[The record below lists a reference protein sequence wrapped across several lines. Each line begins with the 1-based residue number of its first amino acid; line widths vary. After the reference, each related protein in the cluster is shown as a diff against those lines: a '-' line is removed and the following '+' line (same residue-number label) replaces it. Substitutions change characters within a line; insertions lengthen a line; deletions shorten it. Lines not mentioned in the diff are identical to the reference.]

1 MSDIFPDASL
11 WLPGM
16 VAMAGLTLLSS
27 FFSASE
33 TALFFLSRDELRV
46 LRVGKPRERV
56 VADLLSNPDRLLTG
70 VLFWNLVINLSYFAV
85 SIVVAQRLSRAGW
98 TAFAGGYGAL
108 SLVAIILFGEVLPKS
123 LAVVSRQR
131 LATLVGWPLAAAL
144 RLIDPISDGL
154 NVVTV
159 VARRTFWPHLQREPY
174 LRAEDL
180 ELAVRNSEL
189 SADVIRQERFVLH
202 NILDLADITVE
213 EVMRPRGSYVCL
225 PVPVGLDDLRREV
238 SINEVP
244 SNDYVAVRSNHD
256 ETIDRAIPLAGFSDI
271 PRENLEDA
279 AEDVV
284 NVPWCATI
292 ADTLQQM
299 RDRFCSV
306 AVVVNEYGDTVGMVT
321 YEDIIDT
328 ILMPQPSRARR
339 LLNREPVLEVA
350 PDCYQVEGITTLR
363 HLADR
368 LELDYDPAPDSPVT
382 VAGLL
387 YEELEHIPALGDE
400 CTWQGYHVRVTQV
413 SPRGQLRVT
422 VLRKSF

>member
-1 MSDIFPDASL
+1 MSDILPDVSL
-11 WLPGM
+11 WLPGLMAM
-16 VAMAGLTLLSS
+16 VVLTLVSS

-33 TALFFLSRDELRV
+33 TALFYLSRDELRV
-46 LRVGKPRERV
+46 LRIGKPRERV

-123 LAVVSRQR
+123 LAVVARQR
-131 LATLVGWPLAAAL
+131 LATLVGWPLAASL

-154 NVVTV
+154 NVVTL
-159 VARRTFWPHLQREPY
+159 VARRTFWPHLVREPY

-180 ELAVRNSEL
+180 ERAVRNSEL

-202 NILDLADITVE
+202 NILDLTDITAE

-225 PVPVGLDDLRREV
+225 PVPVGLDDLHG
-238 SINEVP
+238 EVP
-244 SNDYVAVRSNHD
+244 SSDYVAVRSDHD
-256 ETIDRAIPLAGFSDI
+256 ETIDGAIPLAGFSAL
-271 PRENLEDA
+271 PCEHLENA

-284 NVPWCATI
+284 NVPWCATV

-306 AVVVNEYGDTVGMVT
+306 AVVVNEYGETIGMVT

-328 ILMPQPSRARR
+328 ILMPQPSRAKR

-350 PDCYQVEGITTLR
+350 PGCYRVEGITTLR

-387 YEELEHIPALGDE
+387 YDELEHIPVLGDE
-400 CTWQGYHVRVTQV
+400 CTWQEYHIRVMEV

-422 VLRKSF
+422 VLRRSL